1 MQNRMLAV
9 NGAGK
14 NVPFGAELGRGG
26 EGSVFEISSASKF
39 VAKVY
44 HQALQP
50 KKQEKILT
58 MVRLQQDRLLKFS
71 TWPVDV
77 LKNSKNE
84 IIGFIMPKLTG
95 KEIHKLYGPKTRL
108 LEFPH
113 ATYPFLVHT
122 AANLA
127 RAFAAV
133 HESGHVIGDVNHGN
147 FYVSDQGT
155 VMLIDCDS
163 FQIQTNQ
170 DIFRCEV
177 GIPMYQ
183 PPELQNVSSYR
194 DVKRTPNHD
203 NFGLAIFIFMLLFM
217 GRHPFAGVYSG
228 PEDMPIEKAI
238 GQFRFAYGSNA
249 AAKQMK
255 PPPGAPSLTSAPPAV
270 VQLFERAFAPEGVK
284 PGNRPSAEEWIKAL
298 GEFSKNLHKCTTK
311 EQHHYSKHLSSCPWC
326 DIENKTGI
334 ILFLSQVRA
343 PNTGSVGPQST
354 FEIKVVWARIAA
366 ISAPPSAFSLPDFSS
381 AGIAPSQEALQAA
394 KKRKRI
400 RGFTLISIFPVGGSL
415 LFLFPQASVWIILV
429 SVIIAMTVFQ
439 YDKPVRAFK
448 ERYEKAKNERDS
460 LISRWAAETEAGAFY
475 EKYHALENAKEEYQG
490 LDSNRNSRLKELQ
503 SKQREIQLQRYL
515 QRIRIA
521 NARIDGIG
529 PSRTATMQ
537 SFGIETA
544 ADISKTAIRQVPGFG
559 PSFTQRLLD
568 WRDAV
573 ARQFVFNPKQA
584 VSPGDIAALD
594 RDISIKKQKLE
605 QQLLSGTAQ
614 LLQLSDLILSKRTR
628 ILKEA
633 NSLVK
638 EFAQAEADYKA
649 L

>member
-1 MQNRMLAV
+1 MQNRMMAV
-9 NGAGK
+9 NSSGK
-14 NVPFGAELGRGG
+14 SVPFGKELGRGG
-26 EGSVFEISSASKF
+26 EGSVFEISSASKI

-58 MVRLQQDRLLKFS
+58 MVRLQQEQLLKFS

-77 LKNSKNE
+77 LWNPKNE

-155 VMLIDCDS
+155 VMLVDCDS
-163 FQIQTNQ
+163 FQIQTKQ
-170 DIFRCEV
+170 DIFLCEV

-194 DVKRTPNHD
+194 DVDRNSNHD
-203 NFGLAIFIFMLLFM
+203 NFGLAVFIFMLLFM

-238 GQFRFAYGSNA
+238 EQFRFAYGSNA

-255 PPPGAPSLTSAPPAV
+255 PPPGAPSLASAPSAV
-270 VQLFERAFAPEGVK
+270 VQLFERAFAPDGVK
-284 PGNRPSAEEWIKAL
+284 VGNRPSAEEWIKAL
-298 GEFSKNLHKCTTK
+298 GEFSENLQKCTTK
-311 EQHHYSKHLSSCPWC
+311 EQHHYNKHLLFCPWC
-326 DIENKTGI
+326 DIENKIGI
-334 ILFLSQVRA
+334 VLFLSQVRA
-343 PNTGSVGPQST
+343 STSGSLGQQST
-354 FEIKVVWARIAA
+354 FEIKMVWARIAA
-366 ISAPPSAFSLPDFSS
+366 ISAPPSAFTLPDFSS
-381 AGIAPSQEALQAA
+381 AAVAPSQEALKAA
-394 KKRKRI
+394 KRRKRI
-400 RGFTLISIFPVGGSL
+400 KVLSLLSILSLGCSL
-415 LFLFPQASVWIILV
+415 LFLIPQASVWIILV
-429 SVIIAMTVFQ
+429 SIIIAMAVFQ
-439 YDKPVRAFK
+439 SNKPVGAFK
-448 ERYEKAKNERDS
+448 ERYERVKKERDS
-460 LISRWAAETEAGAFY
+460 LISRWTTETEAEAFY
-475 EKYHALENAKEEYQG
+475 KMYHALENAKREYQN
-490 LDSNRNSRLKELQ
+490 LDSYRNSRLKELQ
-503 SKQREIQLQRYL
+503 SKQRDIQLQRYL
-515 QRIRIA
+515 QSKRIA

-529 PSRTATMQ
+529 SSRTATLQ

-544 ADISKTAIRQVPGFG
+544 GDISKTAIRQVPGFG

-568 WRDAV
+568 WRDTV

-584 VSPGDIAALD
+584 VSTTDIATLD
-594 RDISIKKQKLE
+594 RDISMKKQKLE
-605 QQLLSGTAQ
+605 QQLLVGSPQ
-614 LLQLSDLILSKRTR
+614 LQQLSDQINSKRTR

-633 NSLVK
+633 NLLAK
-638 EFAQAEADYKA
+638 DFAQAEADYKA

>member
-1 MQNRMLAV
+1 MQNRIMAI
-9 NGAGK
+9 NSSGK
-14 NVPFGAELGRGG
+14 NVPFGKELGRGG
-26 EGSVFEISSASKF
+26 EGSVFEISSASKI

-58 MVRLQQDRLLKFS
+58 MVRLHKDRLLKFS
-71 TWPVDV
+71 TWPLDV
-77 LKNSKNE
+77 LKNPNNE

-108 LEFPH
+108 IEFPYS
-113 ATYPFLVHT
+113 TYPFLVHT

-155 VMLIDCDS
+155 VMLVDCDS
-163 FQIQTNQ
+163 FQIKTTQ

-194 DVKRTPNHD
+194 DVERNSNHD
-203 NFGLAIFIFMLLFM
+203 NFGLAVFIFMLLFM

-238 GQFRFAYGSNA
+238 GQFRFAYGSHA

-284 PGNRPSAEEWIKAL
+284 GNRPSAEEWIKVL
-298 GEFSKNLHKCTTK
+298 GEFSGNLQKCRMK

-326 DIENKTGI
+326 DIENKIGI
-334 ILFLSQVRA
+334 VLFLSQVRSC
-343 PNTGSVGPQST
+343 TSGSVGQQNT
-354 FEIKVVWARIAA
+354 FEIKMIWARIAA
-366 ISAPPSAFSLPDFSS
+366 VSSPPSAFTLPDFSS
-381 AGIAPSQEALQAA
+381 AVVAPSQTALKAA
-394 KKRKRI
+394 KKRKRMK
-400 RGFTLISIFPVGGSL
+400 GFTLLSIIAVDGTL
-415 LFLFPQASVWIILV
+415 LTLIPQASVWIIIV
-429 SVIIAMTVFQ
+429 SIVIAVVVFQ
-439 YDKPVRAFK
+439 SKKPVSAFK
-448 ERYEKAKNERDS
+448 ESYEKVKKERDS
-460 LISRWAAETEAGAFY
+460 LISRWAMETGAEAFY
-475 EKYHALENAKEEYQG
+475 KMYHSLENIKSEYQN
-490 LDSNRNSRLKELQ
+490 LDSYRNSLLKELQ
-503 SKQREIQLQRYL
+503 SKQRDIQLQRYL
-515 QRIRIA
+515 QSIRIA

-529 PSRTATMQ
+529 SSRTATLQ

-544 ADISKTAIRQVPGFG
+544 GDISKAAIRQVPGFG
-559 PSFTQRLLD
+559 PSFTKRLLD
-568 WRDAV
+568 WRDTV

-584 VSPGDIAALD
+584 VSTADIATID
-594 RDISIKKQKLE
+594 RDISIKKQKFE
-605 QQLLSGTAQ
+605 QQLLVGASQ
-614 LLQLSDLILSKRTR
+614 LQQLSDQINSKRTR
-628 ILKEA
+628 MLQEA
-633 NSLVK
+633 NLVAK
-638 EFAQAEADYKA
+638 NFAQAEADYKSQ
-649 L
+649 